1 MAVLASVLYGEELG
15 AIGVLGLL
23 VGVSGLLL
31 LEVPA
36 EALGEAVSGGG
47 LAALLPRQEA
57 LGAGL
62 DDLMGGGLLESGE
75 FNMLLAAQSMA
86 VGTVMVRWVG
96 KFADPVMATGWHML
110 LGSLPM
116 LYLALTG
123 EQGGWDAAVA
133 GLTPGDLAALAY
145 VAVFG
150 GAVGYGVFFWEANR
164 GNLTRLSSLTFLTPM
179 FAAGFGY
186 SVLGETLTTSQL
198 AGAAVTLAAVVL
210 VNSGSDGAAD

>member
-1 MAVLASVLYGEELG
+1 
-15 AIGVLGLL
+15 
-23 VGVSGLLL
+23 
-31 LEVPA
+31 
-36 EALGEAVSGGG
+36 
-47 LAALLPRQEA
+47 
-57 LGAGL
+57 
-62 DDLMGGGLLESGE
+62 
-75 FNMLLAAQSMA
+75 
-86 VGTVMVRWVG
+86 
-96 KFADPVMATGWHML
+96 
-110 LGSLPM
+110 M